1 MALIAPVTRGVSDAL
16 RACVG
21 PDGLTGVH
29 PGLVLDKF
37 AKSWDDTGDTKGLSE
52 RVQRPTIDQVVRLSA
67 NPLPELHFEALAKR
81 WEALTASALAF
92 EGTTAGPLTL
102 HLARASALENA
113 GICLHPIYGFT
124 YLPGSGLKGLA
135 RSFAETVARA
145 SADDVRAVFGHV
157 GETSAAGA
165 VVFHDAWPRAW
176 PKLTCDILNSHHAEY
191 YSKGAPPGDWE
202 DPVPVYF
209 LSVPAGVAFRF
220 ALAKR
225 RDDVPTELLE
235 RAADWLAGG
244 LTVLGCGAKTATGYG
259 HFHKL
264 TRTPA
269 AVASPA
275 RAKFATQ
282 LELVTPAFL
291 AGAQQAQE
299 DCDLRPATLRGQL
312 RWWWRTLHSGFV
324 TVRDLQRM
332 EAAVW
337 GDTTRGGAVRTTV
350 APTGDVAPVAFDRNE
365 VIRANRLPPPPDRKT
380 TQGLTYHS
388 YGTDEKKGRR
398 FYLAPGT
405 KWAAELTARP
415 ARLVG
420 ANPKEPPRELPAEIV
435 LAQAKAALALLCRFG
450 GVGAKCRKGFGSFIA
465 TGLPTFDLDALKR
478 EAAAF
483 RTACDVGVPQFRDEL
498 ATSPAL
504 GQMLPLVELPTAG
517 ANHWL
522 ALDALAASAQQ
533 FAKKYKHN
541 VAKKAL
547 GLPRRVGAPT
557 TGRFVPGAHVKD
569 RHAAPVLYHF
579 DRAAD
584 GKLVARAVAFPA
596 CELPNLTDSRKL
608 LGELLDHLRNDLPG
622 RFATHVK
629 GTPPPGAPRGAPPA
643 TAGPQLKQ
651 GTRVKAKVV
660 ADPKGKNR
668 PFAEA
673 LGKVGVIESVP
684 ANRTL
689 AVGEEVELFVKSVSA
704 DGKQVTYR
712 WL

>member
-1 MALIAPVTRGVSDAL
+1 MALIAPVTRGVSEAL
-16 RACVG
+16 EACVG
-21 PDGLTGVH
+21 SDGLTGVH

-37 AKSWDDTGDTKGLSE
+37 ARSWDDTGDTRGLSE
-52 RVQRPTIDQVVRLSA
+52 RVQRPTIDQVVKLSA
-67 NPLPELHFEALAKR
+67 APPPGLPFDALAKR
-81 WEALTASALAF
+81 WEALTAGALAF
-92 EGTTAGPLTL
+92 DGTTAGPLTL

-135 RSFAETVARA
+135 RAFAETVAKA
-145 SADDVRAVFGHV
+145 TDADVRAVFGHV
-157 GETSAAGA
+157 GDTSAAGA

-225 RDDVPTELLE
+225 RDDVPTALLE

-269 AVASPA
+269 TVAAPE
-275 RAKFATQ
+275 RPKFATQ

-291 AGAQQAQE
+291 AGAQQGRE
-299 DCDLRPATLRGQL
+299 DCDLRSATLRGQL
-312 RWWWRTLHSGFV
+312 RWWWRTLHAGFV
-324 TVRDLQRM
+324 TTAELQRM

-350 APTGDVAPVAFDRNE
+350 TAAGPISPQLFQRNE
-365 VIRANRLPPPPDRKT
+365 VIRAHRLPKPPDQKT
-380 TQGLTYHS
+380 SQGLTYHS
-388 YGTDEKKGRR
+388 YGMDEKKEGRQVTR
-398 FYLAPGT
+398 YYLAPGT

-415 ARLVG
+415 AQLAG
-420 ANPKEPPRELPAEIV
+420 ARPKEAPRDLPADLV

-450 GVGAKCRKGFGSFIA
+450 GVGAKCRKGFGSLAA
-465 TGLPTFDLDALKR
+465 TGLPTFAPDALKR
-478 EAAAF
+478 DAAAF
-483 RTACDVGVPQFRDEL
+483 RAACDVGVPQFQDEL

-504 GQMLPLVELPTAG
+504 GQMLPVIEVKTEG
-517 ANHWL
+517 ANYWL

-541 VAKKAL
+541 VTKKAL

-557 TGRFVPGAHVKD
+557 TGRFVQGAHVKE
-569 RHAAPVLYHF
+569 RHASPVLYHF
-579 DRAAD
+579 DRGAD

-596 CELPNLTDSRKL
+596 RELPNLADSRKL
-608 LGELLDHLRNDLPG
+608 LGELLAHLGGDLPG
-622 RFATHVK
+622 RFAADVK
-629 GTPPPGAPRGAPPA
+629 GTPPPNAPRVPPES
-643 TAGPQLKQ
+643 GPVQ
-651 GTRVKAKVV
+651 GTRVKARVV

-668 PFAEA
+668 PFADA
-673 LGKVGVIESVP
+673 RGKIGIIEGVP
-684 ANRTL
+684 ADRAL
-689 AVGEEVELFVKSVSA
+689 KVDEEIEVFVKSVSA
-704 DGKQVTYR
+704 DRKQVTYR